1 MSKLWK
7 NYRYLIG
14 RRFTQV
20 LLLVLFFGANA
31 WGWKILTGNL
41 SSSEIL
47 GVIPMSDPYAVL
59 QMVAAGAIVATDL
72 LMGVTVVTLFYFL
85 IGGRAFCSWVC
96 PINMV
101 TDSANYLRRVFDI
114 DRAQKTRQLITRNMR
129 YWVLGLSF
137 LVSAFM
143 GIAAFEFVSPISMMH
158 RGIVF
163 GMGFGWA
170 AIALIFLFDLFV
182 LKNGWCGH
190 VCPLGGFYSLLGKY
204 SFIRVHYLEENCT
217 LCMRCKEICPEK
229 QVLHMIGKESLPIL
243 SGECTNCAR
252 CIEVCDDDALR
263 FSKRDIIHNKKM
275 GEYNEDFNKSYN
287 RFGNSSFVV
296 GWL

>member
-1 MSKLWK
+1 MSKIWN
-7 NYRYLIG
+7 NYRYLIL
-14 RRFTQV
+14 RRFVQIGI
-20 LLLVLFFGANA
+20 LVLFFGANA
-31 WGWKILTGNL
+31 WGWKILEGNL
-41 SSSEIL
+41 TSSL
-47 GVIPMSDPYAVL
+47 LFGKIPMSDPYAVL
-59 QMVAAGAIVATDL
+59 QMVVAGAVIASDL
-72 LMGVTVVTLFYFL
+72 LIGVGVVALFYFL

-114 DRAQKTRQLITRNMR
+114 DRAQLERSPISRNSR
-129 YWVLGLSF
+129 YWILGLS
-137 LVSAFM
+137 LIVSAFM
-143 GIAAFEFVSPISMMH
+143 GIAAFEFVSPISMLH

-170 AIALIFLFDLFV
+170 AIGMIFLFDLFV

-190 VCPLGGFYSLLGKY
+190 ICPLGGFYSLLGKF
-204 SFIRVHYLEENCT
+204 SFIRVHHIEENCT
-217 LCMRCKEICPEK
+217 LCMKCKVVCPEK

-263 FSKRDIIHNKKM
+263 FSIRDLIQNKKT
-275 GEYNEDFNKSYN
+275 GE
-287 RFGNSSFVV
+287 
-296 GWL
+296 